1 MKQFGEEMKGAEQ
14 LLTGELKNKL
24 AHLAE
29 KQPLV
34 IGAKLREEGTLRTP
48 GTESGRSKLHVCG
61 AATCC
66 QHLRGHMGTDSKS
79 SQAHLHQL

>member
-1 MKQFGEEMKGAEQ
+1 MKQFGEEMNGAEQ

-34 IGAKLREEGTLRTP
+34 IGAKLSEEGTLRTP
-48 GTESGRSKLHVCG
+48 GTESGRSKCASAVQQL
-61 AATCC
+61 AANT
-66 QHLRGHMGTDSKS
+66 
-79 SQAHLHQL
+79 